1 MQAEELVAVGRP
13 ALLALVGQTHIQ
25 TPEVLLPQVVAYIRN
40 VSDVEMRGRLLTAL
54 VALISQEEIITMVER
69 LLEEDGLLLDTPYLR
84 RMRAEGA
91 LMARRQSVLDVL
103 RLRFDPPV
111 SVYKQLER
119 YLETITD
126 EAQLEKLLA
135 VAVRG
140 ESVADFQAAMREE

>member
-1 MQAEELVAVGRP
+1 
-13 ALLALVGQTHIQ
+13 
-25 TPEVLLPQVVAYIRN
+25 
-40 VSDVEMRGRLLTAL
+40 
-54 VALISQEEIITMVER
+54 MVER

-91 LMARRQSVLDVL
+91 LMARRQSILDVL

-111 SVYKQLER
+111 SVYQQFER

-140 ESVADFQAAMREE
+140 ENLADFQAVMREE

>member
-13 ALLALVGQTHIQ
+13 ALLALVGQTHIEA
-25 TPEVLLPQVVAYIRN
+25 PEVLLPQVVTHIRN

-54 VALISQEEIITMVER
+54 VALISQEEIMAMVER
-69 LLEEDGLLLDTPYLR
+69 LLEDDGLRLDTPYLR

-111 SVYKQLER
+111 SVYQQLER
-119 YLETITD
+119 YLDTITD

-140 ESVADFQAAMREE
+140 ESVADFQAAMTEE

>member
-1 MQAEELVAVGRP
+1 MGRP
-13 ALLALVGQTHIQ
+13 ALLALVGQTYIEV
-25 TPEVLLPQVVAYIRN
+25 PEVLLPQVVTHMRS
-40 VSDVEMRGRLLTAL
+40 VPDVEMRGRLLTAL
-54 VALISQEEIITMVER
+54 VALISHEEMIAMVER
-69 LLEEDGLLLDTPYLR
+69 LLEEGGLLLDTPFLR

-91 LMARRQSVLDVL
+91 LMARRQSILDAL
-103 RLRFDPPV
+103 RLRFDPPI

-126 EAQLEKLLA
+126 EVRLEKLFA

>member
-1 MQAEELVAVGRP
+1 
-13 ALLALVGQTHIQ
+13 
-25 TPEVLLPQVVAYIRN
+25 
-40 VSDVEMRGRLLTAL
+40 
-54 VALISQEEIITMVER
+54 MVER

-111 SVYKQLER
+111 SVYQQLER
-119 YLETITD
+119 YLNTITD

-140 ESVADFQAAMREE
+140 ESVADFQATMREE

>member
-1 MQAEELVAVGRP
+1 
-13 ALLALVGQTHIQ
+13 
-25 TPEVLLPQVVAYIRN
+25 
-40 VSDVEMRGRLLTAL
+40 
-54 VALISQEEIITMVER
+54 MVER

-91 LMARRQSVLDVL
+91 LMARRQSILDVL

-111 SVYKQLER
+111 SVYQQLER

-140 ESVADFQAAMREE
+140 ESVADFQVAAREE

>member
-1 MQAEELVAVGRP
+1 
-13 ALLALVGQTHIQ
+13 
-25 TPEVLLPQVVAYIRN
+25 
-40 VSDVEMRGRLLTAL
+40 
-54 VALISQEEIITMVER
+54 
-69 LLEEDGLLLDTPYLR
+69 
-84 RMRAEGA
+84 MRAEGA

-111 SVYKQLER
+111 SVYQQLER

-140 ESVADFQAAMREE
+140 ESVADFQAAMTEE

>member
-1 MQAEELVAVGRP
+1 
-13 ALLALVGQTHIQ
+13 
-25 TPEVLLPQVVAYIRN
+25 
-40 VSDVEMRGRLLTAL
+40 
-54 VALISQEEIITMVER
+54 MVER

-111 SVYKQLER
+111 SVYQQLER
-119 YLETITD
+119 YLNTITD

-140 ESVADFQAAMREE
+140 ENVADFQATMREE

>member
-1 MQAEELVAVGRP
+1 MWGVA
-13 ALLALVGQTHIQ
+13 LALM
-25 TPEVLLPQVVAYIRN
+25 TPEIISVPVL
-40 VSDVEMRGRLLTAL
+40 
-54 VALISQEEIITMVER
+54 MVER
-69 LLEEDGLLLDTPYLR
+69 VAMIERRLEEDGLLLDTPYLR

-91 LMARRQSVLDVL
+91 LMARRQSILDVL

-111 SVYKQLER
+111 SVYQQLER

-140 ESVADFQAAMREE
+140 ESVADFQTVMREE

>member
-1 MQAEELVAVGRP
+1 
-13 ALLALVGQTHIQ
+13 
-25 TPEVLLPQVVAYIRN
+25 
-40 VSDVEMRGRLLTAL
+40 
-54 VALISQEEIITMVER
+54 MVER

-91 LMARRQSVLDVL
+91 LMARRQSILDVL

-111 SVYKQLER
+111 SVYQQLER
-119 YLETITD
+119 YLGTITD

-140 ESVADFQAAMREE
+140 ESVADFQTVMREE